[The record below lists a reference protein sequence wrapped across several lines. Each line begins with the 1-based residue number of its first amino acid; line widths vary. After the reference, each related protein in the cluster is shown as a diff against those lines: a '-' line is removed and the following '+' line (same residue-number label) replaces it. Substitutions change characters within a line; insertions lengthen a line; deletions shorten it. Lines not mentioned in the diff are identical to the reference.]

1 MNSSTDPSSG
11 HVEHAV
17 QALTD
22 FNRINDS
29 RSAKPEARF
38 ALNYLDAFGYLG
50 KELSGWTDISLG
62 DIVNAVSAFQ
72 KFFGLKESGQ
82 IDAKTVRAMELQRCG
97 CPDLVQPDTASGAQY
112 MKMKQFAELNLPR
125 WRKTSI
131 KYCITDYVSGL
142 GKIEQDAI
150 LQEAFNRWM
159 RVAKLNIEKARSGE
173 SCDILIGTGQGQKS
187 NFDGSGGVLAWAYLP
202 DGSDQQLQM
211 RFDVDETWITDP
223 NQRGILMMNVACHEF
238 GHLLGLDHSKV
249 GSALMAPYY
258 NVNISGPQ
266 GNDDVPRIQA
276 RYGPPDNV
284 PPPTPVPPTVPV
296 PPGPTTPSTPGNKS
310 FLLIE
315 GATGIFLDGKK
326 IA

>member
-1 MNSSTDPSSG
+1 MGLSTDLKDCQ
-11 HVEHAV
+11 HVELAV
-17 QALTD
+17 QALTNFTQTSD
-22 FNRINDS
+22 P
-29 RSAKPEARF
+29 RSDKPEARF

-72 KFFGLKESGQ
+72 KFFGLKETGQ
-82 IDAKTVRAMELQRCG
+82 VDAKTVRAMELYRCG
-97 CPDLVQPDTASGAQY
+97 CPDLVQPDTAAGAQY

-142 GKIEQDAI
+142 GKIDQDAI
-150 LQEAFNRWM
+150 IQEAFNRWM
-159 RVAKLNIEKARSGE
+159 RVAGLNIEKARSGE
-173 SCDILIGTGQGQKS
+173 ACDILIGTGQGQKS
-187 NFDGSGGVLAWAYLP
+187 NFDGPGGVLAWAYLP
-202 DGSDQQLQM
+202 DGNDQQLLM
-211 RFDVDETWITDP
+211 RFDMDETWITDA

-249 GSALMAPYY
+249 NSALMAPYY
-258 NVNISGPQ
+258 NVNIGGPQ
-266 GNDDVPRIQA
+266 DNDDVPRIQA
-276 RYGPPDNV
+276 RYGPPNAA
-284 PPPTPVPPTVPV
+284 PPVPPTA
-296 PPGPTTPSTPGNKS
+296 PPSPPTAPPTPGNKS

-315 GATGIFLDGKK
+315 GAAAIFLDGKK